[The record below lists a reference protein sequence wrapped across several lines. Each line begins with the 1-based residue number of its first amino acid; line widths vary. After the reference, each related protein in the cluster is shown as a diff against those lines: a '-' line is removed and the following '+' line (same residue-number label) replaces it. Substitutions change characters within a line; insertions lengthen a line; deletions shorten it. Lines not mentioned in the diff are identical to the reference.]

1 MLLFA
6 LALRHNIFAPRAF
19 LHNSFVPLA
28 CNITAP
34 SAAADPCDRERTN
47 EDIRTNIT
55 APSEAADP
63 CDRDMTN
70 EDIRTNIT
78 APSEAADLCDR
89 EMTNE
94 DIRTRLC
101 VLAWPLMNR

>member
-6 LALRHNIFAPRAF
+6 LALLHNIFVPRAFLHISFAPRAF

-63 CDRDMTN
+63 CDRDHH
-70 EDIRTNIT
+70 R
-78 APSEAADLCDR
+78 
-89 EMTNE
+89 
-94 DIRTRLC
+94 RLQTC
-101 VLAWPLMNR
+101 VTVR

>member
-6 LALRHNIFAPRAF
+6 LALLHNIFAPRAF
-19 LHNSFVPLA
+19 LHISFVPRAFHHNSFVPLA
-28 CNITAP
+28 C
-34 SAAADPCDRERTN
+34 
-47 EDIRTNIT
+47 NIT

-89 EMTNE
+89 EMTDE
-94 DIRTRLC
+94 DIRTWLC
-101 VLAWPLMNR
+101 VLVWPLMNR